1 MVLQVLQMDL
11 MFAVLP
17 TTLCRQQRGYAVAL
31 FEELLAQFDTIVES
45 RKLST
50 TVGKKLHGLKWMT
63 VMLANGM
70 TMFAW
75 GGCSVRHNDLW
86 TLDKSRFITKFRN
99 MQIDE
104 DFKYSVYGDSAFHWN
119 EFLKCRHDAP
129 QLTQQQI
136 LENKGMSSCRESIEW
151 DYGNLKRYWS
161 YMGNK
166 NVLRMKNMPIAEYFL
181 SAMILYNALVSMHG
195 NAATLYFNLN
205 PPTFEDWISQGPR
218 YTNNKT
224 I

>member
-1 MVLQVLQMDL
+1 
-11 MFAVLP
+11 
-17 TTLCRQQRGYAVAL
+17 
-31 FEELLAQFDTIVES
+31 
-45 RKLST
+45 
-50 TVGKKLHGLKWMT
+50 
-63 VMLANGM
+63 MLANGM

-218 YTNNKT
+218 YTNYKT